1 VAQPRRFSGGPPVLI
16 ARAPLRLSLAG
27 GGTDLEAYYSKY
39 GGAVVSTTIDKYFYV
54 ILTLNDSNHIQVSS
68 SDYRTFY
75 RHPLDGPP
83 LWDGDLS
90 LPKVIIDHFGTST
103 GLSVFLA
110 SQVPPGT
117 GLGSSSTVAVA
128 LIKAMSVLC
137 NTPMTRQQTAELA
150 CEVEI
155 EKLKMPIG
163 KQDQFASAFG
173 GLNFIQFNPD
183 GVVVEPITLAADLR
197 AELEGR
203 LMLFFTGR
211 SRDSAQILGEQ
222 KRSSERNR
230 AGVIDALHVLKN
242 TALAIRNDLLRGE
255 IETLGDYL
263 HQSWIAKRQL
273 ASGITD
279 PWIDQWYQVA
289 RDAGAR
295 GGKIAGAGGGGFLLL
310 YCDRQYQERVT
321 DALQAQGLHRMD
333 FRFESGGAMVI
344 VNTLLRKVRRVA
356 VPMGSSG
363 EAV

>member
-1 VAQPRRFSGGPPVLI
+1 MLI

-54 ILTLNDSNHIQVSS
+54 ILTFNDSKHIQVSS

-90 LPKVIIDHFGTST
+90 LPKVIIDHFGVWT

-137 NTPMTRQQTAELA
+137 NLPMSRQQIAELA

-155 EKLKMPIG
+155 GKLKMPIG
-163 KQDQFASAFG
+163 KQDQYAAAFG

-183 GVVVEPITLAADLR
+183 GVVCEPIALPAELQT
-197 AELEGR
+197 ELEGR

-230 AGVIDALHVLKN
+230 AGVIDALHLIKN
-242 TALAIRNDLLRGE
+242 TAIALRNDLARGD
-255 IETLGDYL
+255 IDSLGDHL
-263 HQSWIAKRQL
+263 HESWLAKRQL

-289 RDAGAR
+289 RESGAR

-310 YCDRQYQERVT
+310 YCQPEYQERVT
-321 DALQAQGLHRMD
+321 EALAGQGLTRMD
-333 FRFESGGAMVI
+333 FRFETGGAMVI
-344 VNTLLRKVRRVA
+344 VNNLLRRAPRLAVSGVR
-356 VPMGSSG
+356 
-363 EAV
+363 

>member
-1 VAQPRRFSGGPPVLI
+1 MLI

-27 GGTDLEAYYSKY
+27 GGTDLEAYYAKY

-54 ILTLNDSNHIQVSS
+54 ILTFNDSNHIQVSS

-75 RHPLDGPP
+75 RHPLEGTP

-90 LPKVIIDHFGTST
+90 LPKVVIDQFGVWT

-110 SQVPPGT
+110 SQIPPGT

-137 NTPMTRQQTAELA
+137 NTPMSRERIAELA

-155 EKLKMPIG
+155 TKLKMPIG
-163 KQDQFASAFG
+163 KQDQYAAAFG

-183 GVVVEPITLAADLR
+183 GVVVEPIAIAHDLR
-197 AELEGR
+197 VELESR

-230 AGVIDALHVLKN
+230 AAVIDALHVIKN
-242 TALAIRNDLLRGE
+242 TALAIRNDLLKGD
-255 IETLGDYL
+255 IETLGDHL
-263 HQSWIAKRQL
+263 HESWVAKRQL

-289 RDAGAR
+289 RESGAR

-310 YCDRQYQERVT
+310 YCDRQHQDRVT
-321 DALQAQGLHRMD
+321 EALQAQGLHRMD
-333 FRFESGGAMVI
+333 FRFETGGAMVI
-344 VNTLLRKVRRVA
+344 VNTLLRKARKLTPSHA
-356 VPMGSSG
+356 G
-363 EAV
+363 

>member
-1 VAQPRRFSGGPPVLI
+1 MLI

-27 GGTDLEAYYSKY
+27 GGTDLEAYYAKY

-54 ILTLNDSNHIQVSS
+54 ILTFNDSNHIQVSS

-83 LWDGDLS
+83 MWDGDLD
-90 LPKVIIDHFGTST
+90 LPKVVIDHFGVWT

-128 LIKAMSVLC
+128 LVKAMSVLC
-137 NTPMTRQQTAELA
+137 NVRMTRHEIAELA
-150 CEVEI
+150 CQVEI

-163 KQDQFASAFG
+163 KQDQYAASFG

-183 GVVVEPITLAADLR
+183 GVVVEPLALPVDLVG
-197 AELEGR
+197 ELEAR

-211 SRDSAQILGEQ
+211 SRDAAQILGEQ

-230 AGVIDALHVLKN
+230 AGVIDALHAIKN
-242 TALAIRNDLLRGE
+242 TALALRNDLLRGE
-255 IETLGDYL
+255 IDTLGDHL
-263 HQSWIAKRQL
+263 HESWVAKRQL
-273 ASGITD
+273 AAGITD
-279 PWIDQWYQVA
+279 PWIDQWYAAA
-289 RDAGAR
+289 RDAGAK

-310 YCDRQYQERVT
+310 YCDRERQPQVT
-321 DALQAQGLHRMD
+321 EALEAQGLHRMD
-333 FRFESGGAMVI
+333 FRFETGGAMVI
-344 VNTLLRKVRRVA
+344 VNTLLRKARSLA
-356 VPMGSSG
+356 VPHAG
-363 EAV
+363 